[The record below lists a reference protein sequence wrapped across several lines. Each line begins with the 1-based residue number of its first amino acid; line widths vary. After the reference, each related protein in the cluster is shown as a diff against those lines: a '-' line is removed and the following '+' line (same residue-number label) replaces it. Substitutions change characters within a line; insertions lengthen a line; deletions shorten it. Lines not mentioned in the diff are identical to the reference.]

1 MFFNKKPLSREFR
14 LDEIL
19 FDINNIAHA
28 NPNAAL
34 SQLRTFIDVY
44 VDAVLTYEN
53 KEVKSDLIN
62 KINAIKNYNLLNE
75 DEINL
80 IHQIRKK
87 GNDAV
92 HKYYSSQEEVQVYL
106 QVCNN
111 IYAKFI
117 SKYEGDQIEYK
128 RKLMKN
134 YKVNLKNR
142 GKSKVTNKSTILST
156 ENNYK
161 GKLITEDK
169 VIIANEKIDIDN
181 LNNYGNLRNRI
192 IKNIN
197 NVKSINNELGLE
209 DEQLDIYK
217 SNIISGSFNL
227 VVLGEFNRGK
237 STFLNALLG
246 EVILP
251 SNILPTTSVI
261 TRISYSEK
269 PEVKVLLNTG
279 EEKSI
284 NHKELVDYVT
294 TLKGNKTESIS
305 VTNVYYPTTLC
316 KNGCIIT
323 DTPGV
328 NDLNEQNVTI
338 TENYIPEGDAVIFM
352 LDPNQVFTKS
362 EKEFIKNK
370 VLKNDIHKIFFVVN
384 KFDTINR
391 DGLANFKAYVDRTIK
406 ELNLSSKVYYLSSSK
421 SLKCKINN
429 TSDEYLES
437 FNEFSLELEKF
448 LVEEKGRYV
457 LLNGCKR
464 LNLSIMD
471 TIKYIYNIEKDLDKD
486 INILQKEYEEFINIK
501 NEVNENK
508 SNIMSHIDDEY
519 MRFKSDVKEMI
530 YKELSLSFN
539 KLINNVTLYESI
551 DEIYLKDLENSIN
564 SHINKWINNRVNPL
578 ILARIDKINDSL
590 IDLLSDSLKYI
601 TKSEN
606 GDISETNNE
615 IAIVQSYK
623 FELPTCYNTTT
634 SISNDNEKIFM
645 GAGAIIAMLFTGTF
659 LSGIGGAMLGL
670 LVNMA
675 CPDSKQTSS
684 PKDEIIKSIEKQKSA
699 FINSIIKSIE
709 KYIDKSYKQNCEY
722 VEVSIKSVL
731 ESTSKRMS
739 IVLNE
744 KKRQENDME
753 IIIENLNY
761 YLKQL
766 YLIKKHNNLI
776 IESIEG

>member
-1 MFFNKKPLSREFR
+1 MFFNKKPLSREFK

-62 KINAIKNYNLLNE
+62 KINAIKNYKLLNE

-117 SKYEGDQIEYK
+117 SKYEGDKIEYK
-128 RKLMKN
+128 KKLMKN
-134 YKVNLKNR
+134 YKDNLKNR
-142 GKSKVTNKSTILST
+142 EKSKVTNKSTILST

-169 VIIANEKIDIDN
+169 VIVANEKIDIDN
-181 LNNYGNLRNRI
+181 LNNYGNLRNRLI
-192 IKNIN
+192 NNIN
-197 NVKSINNELGLE
+197 NIKSINNELGLE
-209 DEQLDIYK
+209 DEQLDSYK
-217 SNIISGSFNL
+217 NNIISNSFNL

-284 NHKELVDYVT
+284 DHKELVDYVT

-370 VLKNDIHKIFFVVN
+370 VLKNDIRKIFFVVN

-391 DGLANFKAYVDRTIK
+391 DGLVNFKAYVDKTIK
-406 ELNLSSKVYYLSSSK
+406 ELNLSSKVYYLSSIK
-421 SLKCKINN
+421 SLKCKMNN

-464 LNLSIMD
+464 LNLSIID

-486 INILQKEYEEFINIK
+486 INILQKEFEEFKNIK
-501 NEVNENK
+501 NEVNENRF
-508 SNIMSHIDDEY
+508 NIMSHIDDEY
-519 MRFKSDVKEMI
+519 MRFKNDVKEMI

-539 KLINNVTLYESI
+539 KLIDNANLYESI
-551 DEIYLKDLENSIN
+551 DEIYLKDLENRIN

-578 ILARIDKINDSL
+578 ILARVDKINNRL
-590 IDLLSDSLKYI
+590 IDLLSESLKYI

-623 FELPTCYNTTT
+623 FELPTCYNNTT

-670 LVNMA
+670 LVNMT
-675 CPDSKQTSS
+675 CSNSKEASLPT
-684 PKDEIIKSIEKQKSA
+684 DEIIKSIENQKSA

-744 KKRQENDME
+744 KKRQENDMK